1 MNPAYLH
8 LVLNHLPVLGTWFG
22 LLLLSAGFLCKSN
35 DLKKASLVVFV
46 LCALVA
52 IPVFFT
58 GEPAEGKIEG
68 LPGISEGLI
77 EAHESAAK
85 YALILV
91 ELLGLVA
98 LLCLVYLQR
107 GIRAASLVL
116 LGVWGLAL
124 LTGGLFV
131 YTAKLGGQIRHTE
144 VRDAG
149 SSAGEATTTSTPSLG
164 EENHKSGQHD
174 DD

>member
-22 LLLLSAGFLCKSN
+22 LLLLSAGFIFKSN

-52 IPVFFT
+52 IPVFLT

-68 LPGISEGLI
+68 LPGVSEGLI
-77 EAHESAAK
+77 EAHEAAAK
-85 YALILV
+85 FALILV
-91 ELLGLVA
+91 EILGTA
-98 LLCLVYLQR
+98 SLLCLVFLQR

-144 VRDAG
+144 VRDPG
-149 SSAGEATTTSTPSLG
+149 SSGGVAASSSALDSG
-164 EENHKSGQHD
+164 EENRKKGEHD

>member
-35 DLKKASLVVFV
+35 DLKRASLVTFV

-52 IPVFFT
+52 IPVFLT
-58 GEPAEGKIEG
+58 GEPAEATVDG
-68 LPGISEGLI
+68 LPGISEGLV
-77 EAHESAAK
+77 EAHEATAK
-85 YALILV
+85 ISLILV

-98 LLCLVYLQR
+98 LLCLVLLHR
-107 GIRAASLVL
+107 GTRAASRVL
-116 LGVWGLAL
+116 LGAWGLAL

-144 VRDAG
+144 VRDPG
-149 SSAGEATTTSTPSLG
+149 SSGGVAASSSALDSG
-164 EENHKSGQHD
+164 EENRKKGERD